1 MRLTAAEILNACGTR
16 DMPALAVMVPVRV
29 PPWWVR
35 IVLRRRF
42 AAITLPWVIY
52 VRRDLLDS
60 PESLERL
67 ILHELAHVEQWRRLG
82 YVQFLRVYL
91 GEYFAAR
98 RLGASHMVA
107 YYDISLESEARAAAG
122 QP

>member
-1 MRLTAAEILNACGTR
+1 MKLNAAEILHACGTR
-16 DMPALAVMVPVRV
+16 DLPELAATVPVRV
-29 PPWWVR
+29 PPWWIRV
-35 IVLRRRF
+35 VLRRRF
-42 AAITLPWVIY
+42 AAITLPWGVY

-67 ILHELAHVEQWRRLG
+67 MLHELAHVEQWRRLG
-82 YVQFLRVYL
+82 YVRFLRVYL

-98 RLGASHMVA
+98 RSGASHMVA

-122 QP
+122 QT